1 MVKYSYKITIGTQR
15 INEPTKLLKIPLRVL
30 NIDVAQREK
39 RISPES
45 SPFAT
50 DSASNAVNRALHQL
64 LASASLRNT
73 RTFNIA
79 SKKGPVVRIIMMKE
93 AYRLGEEI
101 SGSLDFSSGTVP
113 CQQVS
118 VTLQS
123 EERVPEEC
131 WVNHTRIE
139 PRCIGHTRHHECCL
153 HTSRVQFMLPIPFT
167 ATPQFTTKLGQSSW
181 NRNLNNI
188 QDLFNLRYK
197 WYHCIC

>member
-1 MVKYSYKITIGTQR
+1 MTSIV
-15 INEPTKLLKIPLRVL
+15 
-30 NIDVAQREK
+30 
-39 RISPES
+39 
-45 SPFAT
+45 
-50 DSASNAVNRALHQL
+50 
-64 LASASLRNT
+64 
-73 RTFNIA
+73 
-79 SKKGPVVRIIMMKE
+79 
-93 AYRLGEEI
+93 
-101 SGSLDFSSGTVP
+101 
-113 CQQVS
+113 QVS